1 MDAET
6 REIRQVRSHRRSA
19 ARRNAVMVLVTWLR
33 TRVFPVLG
41 SVLGLGCM
49 AVAAFT
55 LGATIGLFVL
65 AGILWILEWRVRG

>member
-1 MDAET
+1 
-6 REIRQVRSHRRSA
+6 
-19 ARRNAVMVLVTWLR
+19 MVLVTWLR

-41 SVLGLGCM
+41 SVLGLGCL